1 MKHRKAV
8 FQGMKADIAGA
19 PVSLA
24 VGPLWWGGVPVSPP
38 RQGSHTRLDP
48 PPCCLI
54 LLPLSVW
61 GFCPSRAHR
70 LSLLSSQEIVCHA
83 QWQSSGYP
91 EHGGKLVFV
100 AEAGARES
108 GLLRQHRA

>member
-38 RQGSHTRLDP
+38 ARAPTLGWIP
-48 PPCCLI
+48 
-54 LLPLSVW
+54 LLAAS
-61 GFCPSRAHR
+61 FF
-70 LSLLSSQEIVCHA
+70 SL
-83 QWQSSGYP
+83 
-91 EHGGKLVFV
+91 
-100 AEAGARES
+100 
-108 GLLRQHRA
+108 